1 MSTPTPVPTT
11 APSAYGLSSYIPMSS
26 YTNTMA
32 AGYQAPMSNVTSGQL
47 NAAGQSY
54 YAGNGP
60 AVVAKT
66 NGTTGALV
74 TTQPTPQPGPA
85 PTTPQ
90 APSGPSAQDQI
101 TSQLDAIF
109 SPVLDQLNQNA
120 TDTNTNYNRQ
130 VGDINQQGAS
140 AQASLDAQ
148 NTIGT
153 NQIDQQATDAAGV
166 KTDALTAATRL
177 YDELSRGGQQRFG
190 GASSAG
196 EAYGALTAVEQQ
208 RRQATIQ
215 TAYDGAMQKVAGFKN
230 DLLTRYD
237 DAKQTLTSQ
246 ISTQLSA
253 ASQAFT
259 DAMGAIN
266 SQKATAQS
274 EKASNVLTTLQDY
287 RNKVYTINQQ
297 GQLAMQQLA
306 ANSQVSLAAV
316 DNYTQQMMNSV
327 TSGSNM
333 LANMSQAVNQA
344 AGSTKLGI
352 GTTPTTIAPI
362 TQTGSIT
369 TNKVAPAGYHYDAN
383 GNLVI
388 GA

>member
-1 MSTPTPVPTT
+1 MTDYIGPYSPAVYNAISNPTNPTSVPGLNNLPVATQNQIVNTYNSATT
-11 APSAYGLSSYIPMSS
+11 GTGII
-26 YTNTMA
+26 
-32 AGYQAPMSNVTSGQL
+32 
-47 NAAGQSY
+47 
-54 YAGNGP
+54 GNGSGGGGSGSGSGG
-60 AVVAKT
+60 
-66 NGTTGALV
+66 NSGTT
-74 TTQPTPQPGPA
+74 TTQQNTGGGTP
-85 PTTPQ
+85 
-90 APSGPSAQDQI
+90 DI

-120 TDTNTNYNRQ
+120 TDANTSYNRQ
-130 VGDINQQGAS
+130 VGDINQQGVS

-230 DLLTRYD
+230 DLLTRYN

-333 LANMSQAVNQA
+333 LANMSQAINQT

-352 GTTPTTIAPI
+352 GTSPTTIAPI